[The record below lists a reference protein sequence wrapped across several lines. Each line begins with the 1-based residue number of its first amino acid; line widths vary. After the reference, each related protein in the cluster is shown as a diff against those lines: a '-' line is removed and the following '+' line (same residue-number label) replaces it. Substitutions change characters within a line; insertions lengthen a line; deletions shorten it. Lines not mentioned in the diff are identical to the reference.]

1 MADMEIPHTQL
12 SSEALGAVVEEFI
25 LREGTDYGAFEIS
38 LESKV
43 QQVIALLDR
52 GEAVIVFDAA
62 SETCS
67 IVTKA

>member
-1 MADMEIPHTQL
+1 MEIPHTQL

-25 LREGTDYGAFEIS
+25 LREGTDYGASEVS
-38 LESKV
+38 LETKT

-62 SETCS
+62 SETCT
-67 IVTKA
+67 IVNKAQL

>member
-1 MADMEIPHTQL
+1 MEIPHTQL